1 MTPES
6 ALDLF
11 RQAMITSLL
20 IASPMLAVGLVIGLA
35 ISVLQAV
42 TQIHEMTLTFI
53 PKMIGVVLILLATLP
68 WMMHLLLDYTT
79 TLFTSMGSYR

>member
-11 RQAMITSLL
+11 RHAMTTSLL

-35 ISVLQAV
+35 ISILQAV

-79 TLFTSMGSYR
+79 TLFTSLGSYR